1 MALKFLR
8 KIVAVAFMS
17 FIYVTGLTK
26 FVENIRIMRHVK
38 QEFDKLTFKEVFAY
52 GLSAVCMASAIVAI
66 FISLYMPPQGEI
78 HSSTLTY
85 FGLTSAF
92 VGSLIGISAHYS
104 NELTKFKA
112 EVRSAMESRDGK
124 E

>member
-1 MALKFLR
+1 
-8 KIVAVAFMS
+8 
-17 FIYVTGLTK
+17 
-26 FVENIRIMRHVK
+26 MRHVK

-52 GLSAVCMASAIVAI
+52 ALSTVCMAAAIVAI

-85 FGLTSAF
+85 FGLSSAF

-112 EVRSAMESRDGK
+112 EVRSAMEKRDEEEK
-124 E
+124 KV

>member
-1 MALKFLR
+1 
-8 KIVAVAFMS
+8 
-17 FIYVTGLTK
+17 
-26 FVENIRIMRHVK
+26 MRHVK

-52 GLSAVCMASAIVAI
+52 GLSSICMASAIVAI

-112 EVRSAMESRDGK
+112 EVRSVIDKRELENEG
-124 E
+124 EG

>member
-1 MALKFLR
+1 
-8 KIVAVAFMS
+8 
-17 FIYVTGLTK
+17 
-26 FVENIRIMRHVK
+26 MRHLK

-52 GLSAVCMASAIVAI
+52 TLSAVCMAAAITAI

-85 FGLTSAF
+85 FGLSSAF
-92 VGSLIGISAHYS
+92 VGSLIGISAHFS

-112 EVRSAMESRDGK
+112 EVRSAIDRKDEEDT

>member
-1 MALKFLR
+1 MK
-8 KIVAVAFMS
+8 
-17 FIYVTGLTK
+17 
-26 FVENIRIMRHVK
+26 HVK

-52 GLSAVCMASAIVAI
+52 ALSAICMTSAIVAI

-112 EVRSAMESRDGK
+112 EVRSALDRKDDQPLKQE
-124 E
+124 

>member
-1 MALKFLR
+1 
-8 KIVAVAFMS
+8 
-17 FIYVTGLTK
+17 
-26 FVENIRIMRHVK
+26 MRHVK
-38 QEFDKLTFKEVFAY
+38 KEFDKLSFKEVFAY
-52 GLSAVCMASAIVAI
+52 ALASVCMASAIVTI

-85 FGLTSAF
+85 FGLSAAF

-112 EVRSAMESRDGK
+112 EVRQVIDRGDEPLTT
-124 E
+124 EN